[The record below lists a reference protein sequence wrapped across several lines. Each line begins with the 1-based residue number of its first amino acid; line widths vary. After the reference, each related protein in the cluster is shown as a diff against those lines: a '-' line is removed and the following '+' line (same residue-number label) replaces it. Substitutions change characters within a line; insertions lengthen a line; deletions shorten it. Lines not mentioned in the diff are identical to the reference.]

1 MVPLEKLED
10 YGIHHYKYYKLE
22 HSFFK
27 SQMDQYVLENLWNEY
42 WVQTLS
48 QSPLLSV

>member
-42 WVQTLS
+42 WV
-48 QSPLLSV
+48 